1 MAEKILS
8 ITCPLCGRKY
18 DKPVKELFEGAD
30 MICPLCGVKL
40 NLHGHM
46 WKGRLFIAEPSVVY
60 RGLLPVVPPNARR
73 FCRVTR
79 S

>member
-1 MAEKILS
+1 MTEKTLS

-18 DKPVKELFEGAD
+18 DKPIKELFEGAD

-46 WKGRLFIAEPSVVY
+46 WQDIQNEIAALGGPDIST
-60 RGLLPVVPPNARR
+60 L
-73 FCRVTR
+73 
-79 S
+79 

>member
-1 MAEKILS
+1 MTEKNLS

-18 DKPVKELFEGAD
+18 EKPVSELFEGAD

-46 WKGRLFIAEPSVVY
+46 WQDIKNEIAALDGPDI
-60 RGLLPVVPPNARR
+60 L
-73 FCRVTR
+73 
-79 S
+79 